1 MGELLEEMALTGE
14 LELCVGEG
22 SAQGKPFE
30 KELTTI
36 DINIYGGKQLNGP
49 QLVGSNSRNLLKS
62 TRGKGGI
69 ANLAFSP
76 DLLI

>member
-1 MGELLEEMALTGE
+1 MALTGK

-30 KELTTI
+30 KELTTTN
-36 DINIYGGKQLNGP
+36 INGGKFLNGP
-49 QLVGSNSRNLLKS
+49 KLVGSNSKKLLKS
-62 TRGKGGI
+62 TRRKGGI

>member
-1 MGELLEEMALTGE
+1 MGELLEEMALTGK
-14 LELCVGEG
+14 LELCIGEI

-30 KELTTI
+30 KELTTTN
-36 DINIYGGKQLNGP
+36 INGGKYLNGP
-49 QLVGSNSRNLLKS
+49 QLVGNNSRKLLKS

-69 ANLAFSP
+69 ANITFSL